1 MSQGKPVTESKL
13 TPRIVIAAIA
23 IVSVVLLFVAP
34 PIGFVAVAV
43 SFILAPPWGKS
54 LSERAVISGLVL
66 LGIIALVF
74 PRAGSIALDHT
85 TARLLLG
92 AVLLV
97 AVGIGFLPHLRNT
110 PAIPKPRWVDLIV
123 AGTAAITAWS
133 PIALYRGAPIDKVIS
148 GLYFS
153 GWDNQGHF
161 TTFANTVA
169 SQSTTWPT
177 ADGTIA
183 WNQWY
188 TALHTTAYSVMQQA
202 VTNTDPNRLALVEPF
217 AIWSALFFAAS
228 LAALVYVASD
238 IARRW
243 ARLQDVTENAAAVF
257 AAFATGAVL
266 ILGNVQNLYNAGF
279 TNFLMA
285 TAITITASYL
295 VAHSMITA
303 RTLGW
308 FLVPLAAISVI
319 GLWTPLALGLIPAG
333 VITMIALL
341 RWRKSIAIIWLVA
354 TAVGGAFLAV
364 SQLNAILAGSE
375 GASVAEFNE
384 QIGQVGVGMAPFNLG
399 LALAAPLLALLLGYI
414 IWRHVTAV
422 MAWSVAFPAIGAGV
436 LALYFVGGTDA
447 ADLSR
452 LASYYVL
459 KSLDASLIM
468 VLPLVVAAIAVAF
481 TAILRA
487 LTTPQRLTASAA
499 AALILIGSFGY
510 VGLNAER
517 MQEDFREAPGIAA
530 GEIRLAAAGD
540 ELVGTAIVAAA
551 SAAQDNPSYVP
562 LLWDGSGQ
570 LVNLWVG
577 SLTNNMSYTQTK
589 FYGSL
594 PPFPYEDKALDYVT
608 LAQNANPDLNINVLW
623 FREAS
628 GNSITQWARM
638 LPPQRVIV
646 TQVGIPSSV
655 LCPECTGPPTE
666 PIS

>member
-1 MSQGKPVTESKL
+1 MINSFN
-13 TPRIVIAAIA
+13 TPRIVNLAIA
-23 IVSVVLLFVAP
+23 VVAVALLLVAP
-34 PIGFVAVAV
+34 PVGFVAVAIC
-43 SFILAPPWGKS
+43 FILLPPWGKS
-54 LSERAVISGLVL
+54 LSERAIISGLVL
-66 LGIIALVF
+66 VGIIALVF
-74 PRAGSIALDHT
+74 PRAGSLTLDHT
-85 TARLLLG
+85 TARITLG
-92 AVLLV
+92 AALLIAV
-97 AVGIGFLPHLRNT
+97 ALGFLPRLRGSH
-110 PAIPKPRWVDLIV
+110 PIPKPRWVDLIV
-123 AGTAAITAWS
+123 AGTAIIAAWS

-177 ADGTIA
+177 ADGSIA

-188 TALHTTAYSVMQQA
+188 PALHTTAYSVMQQA
-202 VTNTDPNRLALVEPF
+202 ITESDPIRLALVEPF
-217 AIWSALFFAAS
+217 ALWSALFFAAS

-243 ARLQDVTENAAAVF
+243 ARLQHFNENAAAVF
-257 AAFATGAVL
+257 AALAMSAAL
-266 ILGNVQNLYNAGF
+266 ILGNVQNLFNAGF

-285 TAITITASYL
+285 VSITITASYL
-295 VAHSMITA
+295 VAHSMVTA

-308 FLVPLAAISVI
+308 FLVPLAAVSVI
-319 GLWTPLALGLIPAG
+319 GLWTPLVIGLIPAG
-333 VITMIALL
+333 IIALIALL
-341 RWRKSIAIIWLVA
+341 RWRKLAGFAWLIAA
-354 TAVGGAFLAV
+354 AVGGALLAI

-399 LALAAPLLALLLGYI
+399 LGITAPFIAVLLGYL
-414 IWRHVTAV
+414 IWRHVTAA
-422 MAWSVAFPAIGAGV
+422 MAWSVAFPAIGAGA
-436 LALYFVGGTDA
+436 LALYFIGGTDA
-447 ADLSR
+447 AELSR

-468 VLPLVVAAIAVAF
+468 VMPLTIAALAVAF
-481 TAILRA
+481 TTVLRP
-487 LTTPQRLTASAA
+487 LTTSQRVAASAA
-499 AALILIGSFGY
+499 AALIVIGSFGY

-517 MQEDFREAPGIAA
+517 MQEDFRAAPGIEA
-530 GEIRLAAAGD
+530 GELRLKGSGD

-551 SAAQDNPSYVP
+551 SAAQVNPDYVP
-562 LLWDGSGQ
+562 LLWDGSGH

-577 SLTNNMSYTQTK
+577 SLTNNMSFTQTK
-589 FYGSL
+589 FYGSM

-608 LAQNANPDLNINVLW
+608 LAQNSNPDLNINMLW
-623 FREAS
+623 FREVS
-628 GNSITQWARM
+628 GNTITQWARM

-655 LCPECTGPPTE
+655 LCPECSGPLPQV
-666 PIS
+666 SN